1 MKSPFSH
8 LITISALCVIAF
20 IGYGVLYAA
29 LSSKSASVAALE
41 NSIATKTETVKRI
54 AATRATL
61 AGIATDETV
70 IQNYFVPETGVVT
83 FIDALESH
91 GREQS
96 AVVNVLSVSK
106 SGTTEQPTLA
116 LSTTIK
122 GTFDA
127 VMRTTGAI
135 EFMPYNLLVTSLTV
149 SQDAK
154 DVWHADVKLLVGSVP
169 AVTLTKIL

>member
-8 LITISALCVIAF
+8 LVTISVLCIVAF

-29 LSSKSASVAALE
+29 LSAKSASVAALE

-70 IQNYFVPETGVVT
+70 IQNYFVPETGVVS
-83 FIDALESH
+83 FIDALETH
-91 GREQS
+91 GKEQGALVS
-96 AVVNVLSVSK
+96 VLSVSK
-106 SGTTEQPTLA
+106 SGATEQPALTLA
-116 LSTTIK
+116 VTIK

-127 VMRTTGAI
+127 VMRTAGAI
-135 EFMPYNLLVTSLTV
+135 EFMPYDLVITSFEV

-154 DVWHADVKLLVGSVP
+154 DAWHADMKLLVGSLPDV
-169 AVTLTKIL
+169 ALTKIP

>member
-8 LITISALCVIAF
+8 LITISVLCIIAF

-29 LSSKSASVAALE
+29 LSSKSAAVAALE

-70 IQNYFVPETGVVT
+70 IQNYFVPETSVVT
-83 FIDALESH
+83 FIDALETH
-91 GREQS
+91 GKEQS
-96 AVVNVLSVSK
+96 AAVSVLSVSK
-106 SGTTEQPTLA
+106 TGTTEQPTLT
-116 LSTTIK
+116 LSVTIK

-127 VMRTTGAI
+127 VMRTAGAI
-135 EFMPYNLLVTSLTV
+135 EFMPYDLLIISFQA

-154 DVWHADVKLLVGSVP
+154 DSWHADMKLLVGSVP
-169 AVTLTKIL
+169 AITLTKIP